1 LNVATVVSTFDFTEA
16 SWWGG
21 QPVARKIG
29 EAVPRGRLV
38 VTGTVVAATTVPVGG
53 VASYCCVIDDET
65 GQVDLIF
72 LGRRGVAGL
81 DVGARCT
88 VEGTARS
95 EGDRLVVWNPLYRF
109 EALGLDGD

>member
-1 LNVATVVSTFDFTEA
+1 MNVATVVSTFDFNEA

-29 EAVPRGRLV
+29 EAVSP
-38 VTGTVVAATTVPVGG
+38 
-53 VASYCCVIDDET
+53 ET

-72 LGRRGVAGL
+72 LGRPGVAGL